1 MKQETKGTITFVCG
15 IICLVAGVI
24 VLVLSLLLGD
34 EPTGIYDVISNLA
47 MIALGIYFIYLGR
60 KMKKK
65 AD

>member
-15 IICLVAGVI
+15 IICLVSGVI
-24 VLVLSLLLGD
+24 ALVLSLLLGA
-34 EPTGIYDVISNLA
+34 ESQGSIDVIRNLS

-65 AD
+65 EN